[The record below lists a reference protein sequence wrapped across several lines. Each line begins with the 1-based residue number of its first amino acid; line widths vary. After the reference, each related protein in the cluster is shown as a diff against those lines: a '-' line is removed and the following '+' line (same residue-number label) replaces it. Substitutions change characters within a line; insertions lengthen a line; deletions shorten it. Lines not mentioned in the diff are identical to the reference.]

1 MNKKDVLFAIFLFG
15 LFAPFIF
22 FADVL
27 KFYEDFNHNHG
38 MITAFIKFAIL
49 ATIGE
54 SIGLRIRKGVY
65 NEKGF
70 GLLPRAVVWGCLGVS
85 IAMAFVIFAK
95 GVPHLIEYMG
105 IKGAATSMQEPVT
118 SVRILVAFSIS
129 ALMNV
134 FFAPVFMAMHKI
146 TDTHIVSNG
155 GTLSG
160 LFRPIP
166 FVKILKTMDW
176 ETMWKFVYMRT
187 IPFFWIP
194 MHTITFCLPQEY
206 RVLIAAALGIVL
218 GVFMALASLKNVDK
232 RVPVEN
238 ANA

>member
-1 MNKKDVLFAIFLFG
+1 MNKKDILFAAFLFSV
-15 LFAPFIF
+15 FAPFIF

-27 KFYEDFNHNHG
+27 HFYEDFNKAHG
-38 MITAFIKFAIL
+38 MITAFVKFAIL

-70 GLLPRAVVWGCLGVS
+70 GILPRATVWGVLGVS
-85 IAMAFVIFAK
+85 IAMAFIIFSK
-95 GVPHLIEYMG
+95 GVPPLIEYMG
-105 IKGAATSMQEPVT
+105 VEGAASSMQGPVNG
-118 SVRILVAFSIS
+118 VRVLVAFSIS

-134 FFAPVFMAMHKI
+134 FFAPVFMAVHKI
-146 TDTHIVSNG
+146 TDSHIIANG
-155 GTLSG
+155 GTLRG

-166 FVKILKTMDW
+166 FAKILQTMDW
-176 ETMWKFVYMRT
+176 GTMWRFVYMKT

-194 MHTITFCLPQEY
+194 MHTITFCLPKEY

-218 GVFMALASLKNVDK
+218 GVLLALASLKSSDQTEASK
-232 RVPVEN
+232 SEK
-238 ANA
+238 